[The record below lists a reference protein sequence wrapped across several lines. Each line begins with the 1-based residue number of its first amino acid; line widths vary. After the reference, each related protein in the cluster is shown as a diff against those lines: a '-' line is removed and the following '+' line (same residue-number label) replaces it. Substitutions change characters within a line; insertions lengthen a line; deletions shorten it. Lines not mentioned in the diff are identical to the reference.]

1 MADKKVTELSAITN
15 ASGDDLLLVVNDP
28 SGTPT
33 SNKITLGNLFANV
46 VPTTVHK
53 GRVTFRANTNYIGTA
68 STFSANVTVSG
79 ILNVTGSKGI
89 QIDGTTMLGGNGKL
103 HANNTI
109 STGTITG
116 SMLATSYSTTATFN
130 SALANTNLAIADR
143 MQVANTTT
151 LVNDRMQVANTITLV
166 NDRIQVTNATSTFQ
180 TKADAIATNNALL
193 LILNNPN
200 QSVNDLTVQGNLSV
214 TTSDFEPGSD
224 PATSN
229 AANEGIGQGRIFY
242 SNTHLYIAVS
252 NNTIKR
258 VSLTAF

>member
-33 SNKITLGNLFANV
+33 SNKITLNNLFANV

-143 MQVANTTT
+143 MQVANT
-151 LVNDRMQVANTITLV
+151 ITLV
-166 NDRIQVTNATSTFQ
+166 NDRIQVANATSTFQ

-200 QSVNDLTVQGNLSV
+200 QSINNLTVQGNLHV

-229 AANEGIGQGRIFY
+229 AANEGIEQGRIFY

>member
-33 SNKITLGNLFANV
+33 SNKITLNNLFANV

-116 SMLATSYSTTATFN
+116 SMLAASYSTTATFN

-151 LVNDRMQVANTITLV
+151 LVNDRIQVA
-166 NDRIQVTNATSTFQ
+166 NATSTFQ

-200 QSVNDLTVQGNLSV
+200 QSVNDLNVQGNLSV